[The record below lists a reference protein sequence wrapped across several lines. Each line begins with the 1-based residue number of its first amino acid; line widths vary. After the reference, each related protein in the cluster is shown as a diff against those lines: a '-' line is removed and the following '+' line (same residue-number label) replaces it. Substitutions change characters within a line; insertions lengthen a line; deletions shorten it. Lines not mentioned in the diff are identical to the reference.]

1 MLLALAWAAR
11 TAGAAPRACLTVV
24 RCAAL
29 GLALLTAGSAWQL
42 VRGARLSLPGMARL
56 DMEPPAALAVLTG
69 ALALVAA
76 FGAVALAPFTG
87 FEVNRWFYP
96 MTQLG
101 WLARLDHSHCN
112 SADPLT
118 DGLEVCYVFYRPEP
132 GGAMCVLWW

>member
-11 TAGAAPRACLTVV
+11 TASAAPRACLTAV

-29 GLALLTAGSAWQL
+29 GLALTAGSAWQL

-76 FGAVALAPFTG
+76 FGAVALAPFA
-87 FEVNRWFYP
+87 FASVR
-96 MTQLG
+96 
-101 WLARLDHSHCN
+101 
-112 SADPLT
+112 
-118 DGLEVCYVFYRPEP
+118 
-132 GGAMCVLWW
+132 

>member
-11 TAGAAPRACLTVV
+11 TASAAPRACLTAV

-76 FGAVALAPFTG
+76 FGAVALAPFA
-87 FEVNRWFYP
+87 FASVR
-96 MTQLG
+96 
-101 WLARLDHSHCN
+101 
-112 SADPLT
+112 
-118 DGLEVCYVFYRPEP
+118 
-132 GGAMCVLWW
+132 